1 MTENSNNQP
10 LILAVDDSPLIHR
23 VLERRLE
30 ALRARMLTAM
40 NGEEAMVLA
49 RAEHPDLIM
58 LDIGLPDMSGFEA
71 LSTIKNDPE
80 IMHIPVIILTASDS
94 SEDKV
99 LGFELGAV
107 DYVTK
112 PFDTA
117 ELQARV
123 RSVLRIQHLVKML
136 EQKAQVD
143 ALTGLWNRAHLDQ
156 SLLAAI
162 KLAERHDQPL
172 SLMMC
177 DLDHFKRINDAFGH
191 SVGDR
196 VLERF
201 AQILMQTARESDVIC
216 RYGGE
221 EFVAIQPMTD
231 KNESAQSSER
241 MRAAVENE
249 PWEQVHDSICVT
261 ASFGAACLS
270 DLLEPTDD
278 SLLLAADR
286 ALYQAKEAGRN
297 QVALYRKGGQ
307 PSFELVRKIA

>member
-1 MTENSNNQP
+1 MVEKSNNQP
-10 LILAVDDSPLIHR
+10 LILVVDDSPLIHR

-30 ALRARMLTAM
+30 GLRARTLTALT
-40 NGEEAMVLA
+40 GEEALRLA
-49 RAEHPDLIM
+49 KSEHPDLIM
-58 LDIGLPDMSGFEA
+58 LDIGLPDMTGFEA
-71 LSTIKNDPE
+71 LSTVKNDPE
-80 IMHIPVIILTASDS
+80 IMHIPVIILTACDS

-117 ELQARV
+117 EFQARV
-123 RSVLRIQHLVKML
+123 RSVLRTQHLVKML

-143 ALTGLWNRAHLDQ
+143 ALTGLWNRAHLDR
-156 SLLAAI
+156 SLLSAI
-162 KLAERHDQPL
+162 KLAERHQQPL

-177 DLDHFKRINDAFGH
+177 DLDHFKRINDTHGH

-201 AQILMQTARESDVIC
+201 AQILMETARDSDVIC

-221 EFVAIQPMTD
+221 EFVIIQPMTEKD
-231 KNESAQSSER
+231 ESALFGER
-241 MRAAVENE
+241 MREAVEKE
-249 PWEQVHDSICVT
+249 PRNQIHDSIAVT
-261 ASFGAACLS
+261 ASFGAACLN

-297 QVALYRKGGQ
+297 RVAIYRRGAQ
-307 PSFELVRKIA
+307 PSFEFVRKSA